1 MYRQPP
7 IIFLL
12 LTLLAAACGGPDKI
26 ELTPAPALPATAE
39 PSVVSHTAIPTA
51 TSAESTATRPA
62 TISTAPP
69 AESGEVTP
77 APTAGNLQTYRNTT
91 AGFELDFPAS
101 WLVDTTG
108 ISNGVILR
116 SQKAEGPGTDGVPAD
131 VVKMDIVIPYVTVRS
146 LDELVA
152 WEKQGIA
159 DSGHA
164 VLEEQ
169 QLQLPS
175 GLRVVRMRLEGALAL
190 LAVVNGWP
198 VIIAGYGDLSRFDN
212 VARTLRGYYRKP
224 IGVVYVDGKG
234 LTQVADGAFLPL
246 AKGGH

>member
-1 MYRQPP
+1 MYRQPL

-12 LTLLAAACGGPDKI
+12 LTLLASACGRPDEI
-26 ELTPAPALPATAE
+26 EPATA
-39 PSVVSHTAIPTA
+39 PARPATAAPAVISRTAIPAA
-51 TSAESTATRPA
+51 TSAGPRVTTPEMISTATPA
-62 TISTAPP
+62 A
-69 AESGEVTP
+69 SGEVTP
-77 APTAGNLQTYRNTT
+77 APTLESLQTYRNTT
-91 AGFELDFPAS
+91 AGFELDFPAG

-116 SQKAEGPGTDGVPAD
+116 SKKAEGPGTDGVPAD

-159 DSGHA
+159 DSSHS

-175 GLRVVRMRLEGALAL
+175 GLTAVRMRLEGALAL
-190 LAVVNGWP
+190 LAVVNGSP
-198 VIIAGYGDLSRFDN
+198 VIIAGYGDLSHFDS
-212 VARTLRGYYRKP
+212 VAQTLRGYYRKP
-224 IGVVYVDGKG
+224 IGVVNVDGKA

-246 AKGGH
+246 AKDGR